1 MKELVVLG
9 FASRELAEEARSVGA
24 ELDREGVLQ
33 LDGAA
38 LAYRR
43 DDGRVEL
50 VQPMRLAPVGAA
62 SGAAAGG
69 VLGLLLLEPVLF
81 AAVGAVAGAAGAGCL
96 RSGSTSGSSASS
108 TRPSGP
114 AVRHCSSSSAT
125 PTPSR
130 RSRRSARSPPGCC
143 APPCPPTP
151 SGASWPPSPIP
162 LRRRARRR
170 PPHQLRTDRPRG
182 AGLPW
187 SRRAPGAQV
196 RARLPAVL
204 RSVAGRPGSR
214 SRSADCRSGTALR
227 RRGRRAAAG
236 DRVPPLGGPRG

>member
-9 FASRELAEEARSVGA
+9 FASRELAEEARSRGA

-69 VLGLLLLEPVLF
+69 VLGLLLLEPCCSPPS
-81 AAVGAVAGAAGAGCL
+81 APSPEPPARGCP

-108 TRPSGP
+108 TRPSSP

-125 PTPSR
+125 PTPSG

-151 SGASWPPSPIP
+151 SGASSPPSPTP
-162 LRRRARRR
+162 LPRRARRR
-170 PPHQLRTDRPRG
+170 PPHQLQTDRPGG
-182 AGLPW
+182 AGLLW
-187 SRRAPGAQV
+187 SK
-196 RARLPAVL
+196 ARSW
-204 RSVAGRPGSR
+204 RSGEGSPAGRPQV
-214 SRSADCRSGTALR
+214 
-227 RRGRRAAAG
+227 GRQAAEQPHQVG
-236 DRVPPLGGPRG
+236 DRDIQLPGAARPQSPSS